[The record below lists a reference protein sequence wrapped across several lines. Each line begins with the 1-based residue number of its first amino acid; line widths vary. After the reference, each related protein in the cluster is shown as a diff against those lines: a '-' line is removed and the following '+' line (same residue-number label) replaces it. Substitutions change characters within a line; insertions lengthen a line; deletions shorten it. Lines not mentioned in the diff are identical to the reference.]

1 MKLLKLSVDAENLKE
16 IIERSLDL
24 DLLDKRR
31 NTRFI
36 KARSIFSQILKR
48 KGYGCYAIGQ
58 MLGKNHAT
66 VLNYFKSFDWFEKID
81 EDFKQSYE
89 QINEQFESN
98 SVIYTQLK
106 EFELKK
112 QLLLLQKENKSLY
125 LENKKLKKQIKEAI
139 I

>member
-1 MKLLKLSVDAENLKE
+1 MKLLKLSIDAENLKD
-16 IIERSLDL
+16 IIERTFSL

-31 NTRFI
+31 HTRFI
-36 KARSIFSQILKR
+36 KARSIFSHILKR
-48 KGYGCYAIGQ
+48 KGYGCYAISQ

-66 VLNYFKSFDWFEKID
+66 VLNYFKSFEWFEKID
-81 EDFKQSYE
+81 EDFRESYE

-106 EFELKK
+106 EFELQK
-112 QLLLLQKENKSLY
+112 QLILLQKENKSLY

>member
-1 MKLLKLSVDAENLKE
+1 MKLLKLSVDAENLKD
-16 IIERSLDL
+16 IIERSFNL

-31 NTRFI
+31 HTRFI
-36 KARSIFSQILKR
+36 KARAVFSQILKR
-48 KGYGCYAIGQ
+48 KGYGCYAISQ

-66 VLNYFKSFDWFEKID
+66 VLNYFKSFEWFIKID
-81 EDFKQSYE
+81 EDFKESYE

-106 EFELKK
+106 EFELQK